1 MPRLRSPPLKRIFNR
16 VRAQSRLARTVT
28 PHFTNVVGL
37 ETALNIVLK
46 QSPKTLGKAQ
56 IAYAHCV

>member
-37 ETALNIVLK
+37 ETALNIDLR

-56 IAYAHCV
+56 RH